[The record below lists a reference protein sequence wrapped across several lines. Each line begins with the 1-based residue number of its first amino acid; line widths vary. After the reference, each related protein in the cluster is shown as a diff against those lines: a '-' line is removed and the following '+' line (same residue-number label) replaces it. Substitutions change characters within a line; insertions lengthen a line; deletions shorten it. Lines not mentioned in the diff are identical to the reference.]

1 MNFFNFF
8 LKLDMFGKGANFHI
22 NGKKKYKTY
31 VGSIV
36 SCIVIGL
43 IIAIIIVFSK
53 DVVLR
58 KELMSTFSNNYFSD
72 KQNISSSTFIF
83 ALGIQDPN
91 YTNYI
96 DESIYV
102 LNVSLQETIRNEDGN
117 PNIKTTNLK
126 IEKCNLLNITII
138 PEYFNGVGM
147 QNLYCLNEPNIT
159 LQGEFGGTYWKY
171 LIFRFSKCINSTLN
185 NNSCKSNEIINEKL
199 LGGYFGGFI
208 TDCYVDNTNF
218 YKPVIKYGKNFF
230 TAFSTKQY
238 QDLWVYLKKIQVITD
253 YGYFFE
259 DKRIIEDIGLDK
271 LENTID
277 YKESVNFLS
286 VKVRMSTKMEIYQ
299 RNSKK
304 VTEAIGNIGGF
315 MKIILVV
322 SKVCVSYFNTLLLQ
336 KYLIQFFKFDDKYD
350 SIGLCPKPKFST
362 LYPLKHLNSNNN
374 NDKSNISN
382 NDMNNNNNYNNN
394 KNFNIN
400 NNNNNTISKN
410 NNNNNNYNNTNTF
423 SNMNNINNI
432 NNNSEFKFR
441 NNTEFWT
448 LFPKVKLLTKNVSF
462 HDKKKISDKQLNYI
476 SDRKKFF
483 FLSRVH
489 KSKRKEDRLWCKIYC
504 KKKGFQK
511 AREIYR
517 KYKSITFLTDIIYY
531 YKSLFK
537 IQLLEYNLF
546 DLKKRK
552 TIIETDCFD
561 YFYFNEEKNCYDV
574 KYKKSKKILFNLD
587 SKKPKQSTISP
598 FSNYTNDK

>member
-1 MNFFNFF
+1 MNFLNFF

-31 VGSIV
+31 IGSII
-36 SCIVIGL
+36 SCCTIIL
-43 IIAIIIVFSK
+43 IIVVIIVFSK

-58 KELMSTFSNNYFSD
+58 KELMSTYSNTYFSD
-72 KQNISSSTFIF
+72 FQNISTNQFVL

-102 LNVSLQETIRNEDGN
+102 LNATLQETIRNEDGN
-117 PNIKTTNLK
+117 SNTITTNLK

-159 LQGEFGGTYWKY
+159 LKGEFGGTYWKY
-171 LIFRFSKCINSTLN
+171 LIFKFSRCTNSTEN
-185 NNSCKSNEIINEKL
+185 NNSCKSNEIINETL
-199 LGGYFGGFI
+199 QGGYFGVFI
-208 TDCYVDNTNF
+208 TDSYVDNTNF
-218 YKPVIKYGKNFF
+218 YKPFIKYGKNFF
-230 TAFSTKQY
+230 TAFSIKQT

-271 LENTID
+271 YESTID
-277 YKESVNFLS
+277 YRESVNFYS
-286 VKVRMSTKMEIYQ
+286 VKVRMSTKMETYK

-304 VTEAIGNIGGF
+304 ITEAIGNIGGF

-322 SKVCVSYFNTLLLQ
+322 SKVCVSYFNSLLLQ
-336 KYLIQFFKFDDKYD
+336 KYLIQFFKFDNQFEPK
-350 SIGLCPKPKFST
+350 GLYTKSKFST
-362 LYPLKHLNSNNN
+362 TFHFKKLNGIVNSN
-374 NDKSNISN
+374 I
-382 NDMNNNNNYNNN
+382 
-394 KNFNIN
+394 NFNNSSNQNNIN
-400 NNNNNTISKN
+400 S
-410 NNNNNNYNNTNTF
+410 NYNNTN
-423 SNMNNINNI
+423 SNINTNNNNNNINNI
-432 NNNSEFKFR
+432 NILNNNSEFR
-441 NNTEFWT
+441 LNNNTGLGDF
-448 LFPKVKLLTKNVSF
+448 FPKIKLLTKKVSF
-462 HDKKKISDKQLNYI
+462 TDKNNSSQKKLDYISLDKKKV
-476 SDRKKFF
+476 
-483 FLSRVH
+483 FLSKIH
-489 KSKRKEDRLWCKIYC
+489 KSKRKEDRLWCTIYC
-504 KKKGFQK
+504 KKKGCQK

-552 TIIETDCFD
+552 TILETDCFD
-561 YFYFNEEKNCYDV
+561 YYYFNEEKNCYDI
-574 KYKKSKKILFNLD
+574 KYKKSRKTFLNDNNYKKF
-587 SKKPKQSTISP
+587 STISP